1 MLGLRG
7 GEGRPWASHFSPASL
22 TTSKYPKGMGP
33 QRLAPSW
40 AEYPLSLPRGP
51 QPQGPLRR
59 RWCWEQGPQP
69 PPPCPT
75 PTQSPLSPAQG
86 PTQAHCCPFMG
97 TGHPGGGLCQGVH
110 PPTWASSRVGPLTPF
125 LPGRCQ
131 SVWQGQTGSFMQTFR
146 TSPLSREKE
155 GLSFGTKQVK
165 TVSFCISAWGG
176 GLHPI
181 STYGNLAQASGTAQR
196 PPQPFISLP
205 DASPR

>member
-165 TVSFCISAWGG
+165 TVSFCISA
-176 GLHPI
+176 
-181 STYGNLAQASGTAQR
+181 
-196 PPQPFISLP
+196 
-205 DASPR
+205 